1 MLRATAVT
9 DTVSKMIAS
18 DWAITAIVI
27 GIILFDGVDH
37 RPADL
42 HGFIKGLR
50 LYTVSAVMAG
60 TAFDHRDLSIRY
72 QLQ

>member
-42 HGFIKGLR
+42 HGFIEGLR
-50 LYTVSAVMAG
+50 LYTVSAVMTG
-60 TAFDHRDLSIRY
+60 SAFDHRDLSIR
-72 QLQ
+72 

>member
-37 RPADL
+37 RPSIFMAL
-42 HGFIKGLR
+42 SK
-50 LYTVSAVMAG
+50 VSAF
-60 TAFDHRDLSIRY
+60 TP
-72 QLQ
+72 